1 MLAVAPC
8 RIYRK
13 LHGANRPVN
22 LIASAEMRSAAGM
35 GLLGHDLTGALAAP
49 AAGASSP
56 LLPKPAAPAFDPL
69 GGQQQQ
75 QQQRDGSNGAAP
87 SKGVE
92 LETRSSRSNAADAS
106 AFSLPQRQQQLQRG
120 RKQQAPAENSA
131 DLMEEEADESS
142 GPPLPPPSP
151 PGVVPQA
158 RRSARRRRGRRGWG
172 EAAGSGW
179 RPGSEDEEDEGAVIS
194 APFRISSSFDQCLT
208 DPVVV
213 DPPYCLNML
222 VQRLSRRSP
231 LPPATCTLVKLVQL
245 AAIVSYTHARG
256 RKLPPLGPP

>member
-1 MLAVAPC
+1 VLAVAPC

-13 LHGANRPVN
+13 LHGVNRPVN

-35 GLLGHDLTGALAAP
+35 GLLGHDLTGALASP
-49 AAGASSP
+49 AAEASSP

-69 GGQQQQ
+69 GGHVRPTPPQQQ

-87 SKGVE
+87 SKEVE

-106 AFSLPQRQQQLQRG
+106 AFSLPQPQQQQQRG

-151 PGVVPQA
+151 PGVVPQS
-158 RRSARRRRGRRGWG
+158 RRSARRRGGRRGWG

-179 RPGSEDEEDEGAVIS
+179 RPGSEDEGAVIS
-194 APFRISSSFDQCLT
+194 APFRISSLLDQCLT
-208 DPVVV
+208 DPVAV

-222 VQRLSRRSP
+222 VQRLPSRSRCSRCHQ
-231 LPPATCTLVKLVQL
+231 LPA
-245 AAIVSYTHARG
+245 H
-256 RKLPPLGPP
+256 